1 MAAKRA
7 VKKKAV
13 MNKGEQDKFISNTLM
28 MQANAL
34 LLSRANLS
42 KRFDPEGRD
51 LDEECGYPTLAQRT
65 PTFYW
70 DLYNQVSV
78 ANRVVNVFPSE
89 CWSVYPDLYEI
100 EDEKLTEFEEAWG
113 KLNQDGI
120 IWNFLNRI
128 DELSGVGAFGI
139 LFFGFADGKD
149 PSNPVQGINEDGTP
163 ANKRSTENQLN
174 FIRAFDQSRIEITE
188 WETNIHS
195 RRYGLPVMYKVSM
208 DQPMSG
214 TNTDNTESPSK
225 PSFKNSLKIHWTRTL
240 HVADNRKT
248 SEVYGTPRCYPVLPE
263 IMDIRK
269 IRGGSAEMFWRGAF
283 PGYSFEELPKL
294 GLETQ
299 MDEDSVR
306 EQFLAYANGLQRYL
320 ALTGVTAKSLA
331 PQISEPTAHLEQ
343 QYRSIASQ
351 LGMPTRIFLGSETG
365 HLASSQDAATWN
377 RRLAKRQQIYITPSL
392 VRPFVLTMIM
402 TGVLPQ
408 VEDFKIAWN
417 DLNTL
422 SATDKAD
429 IALKQTQALQAYVT
443 GGVEQVMSLTQFLT
457 NILGMTGE
465 EAQAIVKEQKRIRK
479 KNDGMFTAQGAGVL
493 VPTGT
498 EDPNA
503 QTAPGNQSGIR
514 DKGDGQPGTGNPGTD
529 ANARSKTP
537 ARGKGTPNSKGTKK
551 PSK

>member
-1 MAAKRA
+1 MTAKRA

-392 VRPFVLTMIM
+392 IRPFVLTMIM